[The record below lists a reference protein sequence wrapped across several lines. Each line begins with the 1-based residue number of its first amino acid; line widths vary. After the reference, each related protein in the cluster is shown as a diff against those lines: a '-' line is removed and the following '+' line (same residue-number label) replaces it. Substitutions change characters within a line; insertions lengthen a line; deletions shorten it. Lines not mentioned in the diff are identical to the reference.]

1 MRKRIAIGL
10 LGAVVIGMVAFFLS
24 QPTKGSVEWHKREY
38 LDAWKR
44 LNEQTL
50 TDKVKHFLNRIAGR
64 KVTRQVWPREDHER
78 VQSHRAALLT
88 LGYLDQQAFDFTNCS
103 RAQVLSSPAFAFA
116 HRGSQRE
123 FVMVTIQD
131 TNTLHI
137 IALREDMPLFVEAI
151 RKVDKP

>member
-1 MRKRIAIGL
+1 M
-10 LGAVVIGMVAFFLS
+10 VVIGMAAFFLS
-24 QPTKGSVEWHKREY
+24 QPKMGSVEWHKRKY

-50 TDKVKHFLNRIAGR
+50 ADKVKNFLNRIAGR
-64 KVTRQVWPREDHER
+64 KVTTQFWSRENHER

-88 LGYLDQQAFDFTNCS
+88 LGYLDQQAFDLTNCS

-116 HRGSQRE
+116 HRGSHRE
-123 FVMVTIQD
+123 FVMITIQD

-137 IALREDMPLFVEAI
+137 IAARQNMPLFVEAI